1 MAARRRAAIGATVLV
16 ALAWLTACQAEE
28 SGPLPD
34 RLGAVDWPEFLARC
48 PIGEAHGLGMKV
60 EGIVKADVTGDRV
73 PDTIIV
79 DSCESTT
86 ASNAQTVEI
95 FDGSSDPA
103 APTRLG
109 ILLKDDPDYPRRVS
123 VRVDPDRTIV
133 IEAKG
138 LQDGSP
144 RCCPDLAIVA
154 TYAWRDGTFVTLSR
168 KNTPI

>member
-1 MAARRRAAIGATVLV
+1 MASRRTAAIGATVLV
-16 ALAWLTACQAEE
+16 ALAWLTACKTDE
-28 SGPLPD
+28 SAPLPD
-34 RLGAVDWPEFLARC
+34 RLAAVDWPKFLGHC
-48 PIGEAHGLGMKV
+48 PFESQGLGMKID
-60 EGIVKADVTGDRV
+60 GIVKADVTGDRA
-73 PDTIIV
+73 PDTIII

-109 ILLKDDPDYPRRVS
+109 ILLEGDPDYPRRVS

-154 TYAWRDGTFVTLSR
+154 AYAWRDGTFVTLSR